1 MSAYYGENANY
12 QIPEEPHPSVMY
24 VIQSERT
31 KRAALLFVA
40 EIRRLKDEGVTI
52 PGKGDAASNKLEYL
66 TTQMIVYD
74 RILQIFFNCSFLMS
88 SRAVTM
94 DDARGGEP
102 GGPGQPSEAVVYD
115 KYYQQMT
122 QTLQV
127 MENGFRRVIGLPES
141 WYVNQYKKA
150 MEFVMRHRIKIAG
163 LGFAVVNGAAGACHL
178 VYVQYK
184 MCVFATLTGTCA
196 SASVIAGGILAAVV
210 YLIGTLVFNALLSGG
225 VEDAATAAEKEKRDA
240 LNRMVEE
247 LKGMSQAETLQQL
260 KQLRIACNETFCRP
274 ACEPDECC
282 LICSMEFE
290 TDPEAPGG
298 KPVRAIRC
306 TGRHFMHERCHAE
319 WVGESGRMECP
330 TCGV

>member
-1 MSAYYGENANY
+1 MSAYYGEDANY
-12 QIPEEPHPSVMY
+12 QIPKEPDPSVMY
-24 VIQSERT
+24 AIQSGRT
-31 KRAALLFVA
+31 TGAARLVWA
-40 EIRRLKDEGVTI
+40 EIQRLTDEGVTI

-66 TTQMIVYD
+66 TTQMNVYD
-74 RILQIFFNCSFLMS
+74 SIIAIFSTRDFLIS
-88 SRAVTM
+88 SMAAKM
-94 DDARGGEP
+94 DVA
-102 GGPGQPSEAVVYD
+102 QVVVSD
-115 KYYQQMT
+115 NYYQEMT
-122 QTLQV
+122 QILQV
-127 MENGFRRVIGLPES
+127 MENGFRRVLGLPES

-150 MEFVMRHRIKIAG
+150 MEFVMRHQIEIAG
-163 LGFAVVNGAAGACHL
+163 LGFAVVNGAASACHL

-184 MCVFATLTGTCA
+184 MCFFAKLGACA
-196 SASVIAGGILAAVV
+196 SASVIPAIAGGIFAAVV
-210 YLIGTLVFNALLSGG
+210 YLIGVLAFNALLSGG

-274 ACEPDECC
+274 ACEPDERC

-306 TGRHFMHERCHAE
+306 TGRHFMHETCHAE

>member
-1 MSAYYGENANY
+1 MSAYYGEDANY
-12 QIPEEPHPSVMY
+12 QIPKEPDPSVMY
-24 VIQSERT
+24 AIQSGRT
-31 KRAALLFVA
+31 TGAARLVWA
-40 EIRRLKDEGVTI
+40 EIQRLTDEGVTI

-66 TTQMIVYD
+66 TTQMNVYD
-74 RILQIFFNCSFLMS
+74 SIIAIFSTRDFLIS
-88 SRAVTM
+88 SMAAKM
-94 DDARGGEP
+94 DVA
-102 GGPGQPSEAVVYD
+102 QVVVSD
-115 KYYQQMT
+115 NYYQEMT
-122 QTLQV
+122 QILQV
-127 MENGFRRVIGLPES
+127 MENGFRRVLGLPES

-150 MEFVMRHRIKIAG
+150 MEFVMRHPKKIAG
-163 LGFAVVNGAAGACHL
+163 LGVAVVGGAVGACKLHF
-178 VYVQYK
+178 VKYN
-184 MCVFATLTGTCA
+184 MCVFARLLGACA
-196 SASVIAGGILAAVV
+196 CNSWGANASMIAGGILGAVV
-210 YLIGTLVFNALLSGG
+210 YLIGALVVNALLSGG

-274 ACEPDECC
+274 ACEPDERC

-306 TGRHFMHERCHAE
+306 TGRHFMHETCHAE

>member
-12 QIPEEPHPSVMY
+12 QIPEEPPPSVMY
-24 VIQSERT
+24 AIQSGRT
-31 KRAALLFVA
+31 TGAARLVVA
-40 EIRRLKDEGVTI
+40 EIQRLKDEGVTI

-66 TTQMIVYD
+66 TTQMNVYES
-74 RILQIFFNCSFLMS
+74 IIEIFSTRNFLIS

-94 DDARGGEP
+94 DDA
-102 GGPGQPSEAVVYD
+102 QAVVSD

-150 MEFVMRHRIKIAG
+150 MEFVMRHPKKIAG
-163 LGFAVVNGAAGACHL
+163 LGVAVFGEVVGACKLHF
-178 VYVQYK
+178 VKYN
-184 MCVFATLTGTCA
+184 MCVF
-196 SASVIAGGILAAVV
+196 
-210 YLIGTLVFNALLSGG
+210 NELLSGG
-225 VEDAATAAEKEKRDA
+225 VEDAATVAEKEKRDA
-240 LNRMVEE
+240 LNRMVKE
-247 LKGMSQAETLQQL
+247 LERMSQAETLQQL
-260 KQLRIACNETFCRP
+260 ERLRIACNETFCRP
-274 ACEPDECC
+274 ACEPDESC

-290 TDPEAPGG
+290 TDPEA
-298 KPVRAIRC
+298 PVRAIRC

>member
-150 MEFVMRHRIKIAG
+150 MEFVMRHPKKIAG
-163 LGFAVVNGAAGACHL
+163 LGVAVFGEVVGACKLHF
-178 VYVQYK
+178 VKYN
-184 MCVFATLTGTCA
+184 MCVF
-196 SASVIAGGILAAVV
+196 
-210 YLIGTLVFNALLSGG
+210 NELLSGG
-225 VEDAATAAEKEKRDA
+225 VEDAATVAEKEKRDA
-240 LNRMVEE
+240 LNRMVKE
-247 LKGMSQAETLQQL
+247 LERMSQAETLQQL
-260 KQLRIACNETFCRP
+260 ERLRIACNETFCRP
-274 ACEPDECC
+274 ACEPDESC

-290 TDPEAPGG
+290 TDPEA
-298 KPVRAIRC
+298 PVRAIRC